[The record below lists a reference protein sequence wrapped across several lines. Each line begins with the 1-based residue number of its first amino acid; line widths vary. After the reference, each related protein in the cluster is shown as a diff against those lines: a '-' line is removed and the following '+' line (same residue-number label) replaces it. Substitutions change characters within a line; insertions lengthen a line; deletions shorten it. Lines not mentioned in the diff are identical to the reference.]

1 MANSARRIRG
11 NMSMEW
17 MPEHLMDVKL
27 KNSSMWSQ
35 HVKQLIMLT
44 AGIETKSQE
53 EMNKGQREDFILSE
67 YNNWCDILGQKHP
80 NAPVLRWLKF
90 TTGTRTTRIGGGY
103 LLSVSHFTTSRKVFG
118 SSTTSSIGYGTRC
131 CRREPPGKVRKKFGS
146 GFAISCSA
154 EGVVTNL
161 KNQLLK
167 ISNGGKSNARSGSM
181 PTSIQDHAVNYW
193 KQVYSR
199 LNHHRLI
206 PLSIHTHNPSQ

>member
-1 MANSARRIRG
+1 
-11 NMSMEW
+11 MEW

-90 TTGTRTTRIGGGY
+90 TTGTRTARIDGGY
-103 LLSVSHFTTSRKVFG
+103 LFHNFQEGLRIFHNEFNRVWDTVLQEGTS
-118 SSTTSSIGYGTRC
+118 
-131 CRREPPGKVRKKFGS
+131 
-146 GFAISCSA
+146 
-154 EGVVTNL
+154 
-161 KNQLLK
+161 
-167 ISNGGKSNARSGSM
+167 GKSKEY
-181 PTSIQDHAVNYW
+181 IE
-193 KQVYSR
+193 
-199 LNHHRLI
+199 
-206 PLSIHTHNPSQ
+206 